1 MIMRRMISF
10 PRNLKTNEMTTE
22 ITQND
27 ANDEHMEDHNYDG
40 IQELDNPPPRW
51 IMALFYITIG
61 FSIIYGAYY
70 FWLKQGDHQDA
81 EYARKSEKHEE
92 KYNLNNQSAGEIILL
107 TDASSLEEGKQIYKE
122 MNCFACHGM
131 NGEGNAIGPNMTDE
145 YWLHGCKIQDV
156 VNIIKN
162 GVPAKGMTP
171 FKGQLSD
178 EKILKVSSYV
188 LSMVGSN
195 PPNAKAAQGV
205 KCE

>member
-1 MIMRRMISF
+1 MA
-10 PRNLKTNEMTTE
+10 TE
-22 ITQND
+22 NTQNYPQD
-27 ANDEHMEDHNYDG
+27 KHMEDHNYDG
-40 IQELDNPPPRW
+40 IHELDNPPPRW
-51 IMALFYITIG
+51 IMALFYLTIG

-81 EYARKSEKHEE
+81 EYARKSERHDQ
-92 KYNLNNQSAGEIILL
+92 KYKIANISTEDMVLL
-107 TDASSLEEGKQIYKE
+107 TDAASLDEGKQIYKD

-131 NGEGNAIGPNMTDE
+131 NGEGNAIGPNMTDD

-156 VNIIKN
+156 VNVIKN

-178 EKILKVSSYV
+178 EKIQKVASYILSLK
-188 LSMVGSN
+188 GTN
-195 PPNAKAAQGV
+195 PANAKAAQGE